1 MTDNG
6 SKINAELD
14 GDNVSASQITV
25 RMLSSKLSFQD
36 LSYIDGLKPD
46 NETYLCGESY
56 WTGIEKEVSGCNFKY
71 KTVNE
76 NSFDNDKHAKGIIY
90 VTDNN
95 SMLIEAQPD
104 TYPTKFGCS
113 IFGAETSG
121 KYIYPTCTSSS
132 L

>member
-1 MTDNG
+1 
-6 SKINAELD
+6 
-14 GDNVSASQITV
+14 
-25 RMLSSKLSFQD
+25 MLSSKLSFQD

-71 KTVNE
+71 KTVKE
-76 NSFDNDKHAKGIIY
+76 NSSDNDKHAKGIIY

-113 IFGAETSG
+113 IFGAEASG
-121 KYIYPTCTSSS
+121 KYIYPSCTSSS
-132 L
+132 SSGSSSSGGAGVWDQSTWDNSVFGD